1 VFSRP
6 HRETAAG
13 ASALLTLL
21 LATGLPSQAGEP
33 ADTTPL
39 RIVPKTV
46 LAELKERVSERPAE
60 PMPFYVYNNAIFP
73 PVKNFAVS
81 GYMGD
86 VADLKLAGSY
96 KNLHQ
101 EGYPCLKIMYT
112 AEGHMGWAGVVWQNP
127 ANNWGEFDGGYNLRK
142 ARQLSFWV
150 KGDSGG
156 EIVEFKLGGT
166 AANHPDSEN
175 LTSGPITLT
184 NVWTQYILELA
195 DADLFYISAGF
206 GFTVKQDSNPKG
218 CLFYVDDVKYEE

>member
-1 VFSRP
+1 MFSRS
-6 HRETAAG
+6 HCATAAG
-13 ASALLTLL
+13 VSVLLTCF
-21 LATGLPSQAGEP
+21 LATCLRAQAGEP
-33 ADTTPL
+33 ASNPPL

-46 LAELKERVSERPAE
+46 LAELKEKVSERPAE
-60 PMPFYVYNNAIFP
+60 PMPFYVYNNAMFP

-112 AEGHMGWAGVVWQNP
+112 AEGSMGWAGVCWQNP
-127 ANNWGEFDGGYNLRK
+127 ANNWGEFDGGYNLKK
-142 ARQLSFWV
+142 AKELSFWA
-150 KGDSGG
+150 KGDKGG
-156 EIVEFKLGGT
+156 EIVEFKVGGT

-184 NVWTQYILELA
+184 NVWTQYVLELDA
-195 DADLFYISAGF
+195 ADLFYISAGF
-206 GFTVKQDSNPKG
+206 GMTVKQDSNPKG
-218 CLFYVDDVKYEE
+218 CLFYLDDVKYEE